1 MNSVSNLINNINSS
15 FFQKNYLIILVIFLL
30 FFSIAF
36 YTYYYYIRPRI
47 NKIYVPNKE
56 FINKEVSNVAE
67 FYYFYTEWC
76 PHCKKSRPVINKL
89 IDHLKLKKN
98 IINNVEIVVH
108 LIDCEKQTEIADS
121 FNVES
126 YPTIKIAY
134 QDNIIEYDA
143 KPEFDNLLEFIQSA
157 TS

>member
-1 MNSVSNLINNINSS
+1 MSFVNNVNSN
-15 FFQKNYLIILVIFLL
+15 FFQQNYLIILIVFIL
-30 FFSIAF
+30 FFSIGF
-36 YTYYYYIRPRI
+36 YTYYYYIKPRFD
-47 NKIYVPNKE
+47 KIYVPNKE

-76 PHCKKSRPVINKL
+76 PHCNNARPIINKL
-89 IDHLKLKKN
+89 IEYLKRKNN

-121 FNVES
+121 FKVES

-143 KPEFDNLLEFIQSA
+143 KPELDNLLEFIQSA